1 MDPTSDLLGGRYRL
15 ESVLASG
22 GMGRVWRAT
31 DTLLQR
37 AVAVKVLRSEY
48 TGDPSFLQRFRA
60 EARHAALLNDPHIA
74 AVHDYGETVGPGGE
88 PLAYLVMELVAGE
101 SLSDLLARV
110 GRLDMPTTL
119 DLLRQTASAL
129 AAAHAAGVVHR
140 DVKPGNV
147 LVAPDGVVK
156 ITDFGIAWS
165 ASSVPLT
172 GTGQVIGT
180 AHYLSPEQAK
190 GAKASPAS
198 DVYAL
203 GVVAYE
209 CLSGRRPFDG
219 ESSVQVA
226 LMQIQDEPPP
236 LPPDVPA
243 DVRMLVERAMVKDPA
258 VRYPDGGALR
268 DAVDGVLRHRS
279 TAPAARH
286 DTVVLPAAAPAH
298 TAVLPA
304 PVPVPVPVPDTPAP
318 GAPGRS
324 RRGAVLAGVL
334 ALLAL
339 AVVGVVL
346 ALTNGDPEGTAAS
359 PATTSSSA
367 TTAPTAA
374 PTTAPTTAPAPSSAP
389 TPTGPGPV
397 DVVAADL
404 VGRPLADVRAALT
417 ALGLSVQPQPVVTGE
432 VPADQVTAVA
442 PEGPVLPG
450 QTVTVT
456 YAVAPPADDDPG
468 GDDGDGEGDQ
478 GNGNGNG
485 NGNGGGNGNRGNGN
499 GNGRGGDD

>member
-1 MDPTSDLLGGRYRL
+1 VDPTSELLGGRYRL

-31 DTLLQR
+31 DTLLER

-110 GRLDMPTTL
+110 GRLDVPTTL

-243 DVRMLVERAMVKDPA
+243 DVRALVERAMVKDPA
-258 VRYPDGGALR
+258 VRYPDGAALR
-268 DAVDGVLRHRS
+268 DAVDGVLRHPS
-279 TAPAARH
+279 AAPGARH

-304 PVPVPVPVPDTPAP
+304 PAPVPAPDTPAP
-318 GAPGRS
+318 GAPGRT
-324 RRGAVLAGVL
+324 RRGAVLAGLL

-346 ALTNGDPEGTAAS
+346 ALTSGDPEGTAAS
-359 PATTSSSA
+359 PTTTSS
-367 TTAPTAA
+367 
-374 PTTAPTTAPAPSSAP
+374 PAPSSAAATAP
-389 TPTGPGPV
+389 TPVPTSSSAPTSTGPVPV

-417 ALGLSVQPQPVVTGE
+417 GLGLLVQPQPVVTGE

-442 PEGPVLPG
+442 PEGAVLPG

-456 YAVAPPADDDPG
+456 YAVAPPADDDSG
-468 GDDGDGEGDQ
+468 GDDGGDDDGGGNGDEGNQ
-478 GNGNGNG
+478 GNGNGGNGNGNG
-485 NGNGGGNGNRGNGN
+485 GNGN

>member
-1 MDPTSDLLGGRYRL
+1 MDPTSELLGGRYRL

-37 AVAVKVLRSEY
+37 QVAVKVLRSEY

-101 SLSDLLARV
+101 SLSDLLTRV
-110 GRLDMPTTL
+110 GRLDVPATL
-119 DLLRQTASAL
+119 GILRQTASAL

-180 AHYLSPEQAK
+180 AQYLSPEQAK

-203 GVVAYE
+203 GVVAYQ
-209 CLSGRRPFDG
+209 CLSGRLPLDRETP
-219 ESSVQVA
+219 VQVLLA
-226 LMQIQDEPPP
+226 QIHDDPPP

-243 DVRMLVERAMVKDPA
+243 DVRGLVERAMVKDPA
-258 VRYPDGGALR
+258 VRFPDGAALR
-268 DAVDGVLRHRS
+268 DAVDEVLRNRS
-279 TAPAARH
+279 AAPDTRH
-286 DTVVLPAAAPAH
+286 DTL
-298 TAVLPA
+298 VLPA
-304 PVPVPVPVPDTPAP
+304 PAPASTTVLPAP
-318 GAPGRS
+318 GSAPAPEASRPR
-324 RRGAVLAGVL
+324 RRGAVLAGLL

-339 AVVGVVL
+339 AVVGGVL
-346 ALTNGDPEGTAAS
+346 ALTAGDPEDTAAS
-359 PATTSSSA
+359 PTTTSSSPVPSSAA
-367 TTAPTAA
+367 TPPPT
-374 PTTAPTTAPAPSSAP
+374 SSAP
-389 TPTGPGPV
+389 TPTGPVPV

-404 VGRPLADVRAALT
+404 VGRPLPDVQAALT
-417 ALGLSVQPQPVVTGE
+417 ALGLVVQPQPVPTGE
-432 VPADQVTAVA
+432 VPDGQVTAVA

-456 YAVAPPADDDPG
+456 YAVAPPPAPPAEDDDG
-468 GDDGDGEGDQ
+468 GNDDGG
-478 GNGNGNG
+478 GNGNG
-485 NGNGGGNGNRGNGN
+485 NGNGGNGN
-499 GNGRGGDD
+499 GNGRGNGRGGDD

>member
-1 MDPTSDLLGGRYRL
+1 MLGGRYRL

-31 DTLLQR
+31 DTLLER
-37 AVAVKVLRSEY
+37 TVAVKVLRSEY

-101 SLSDLLARV
+101 SLSDLLGRV
-110 GRLDMPTTL
+110 GRLDVPTTL

-243 DVRMLVERAMVKDPA
+243 DVRALVEGAMVKDPV
-258 VRYPDGGALR
+258 VRYPDGAALR
-268 DAVDGVLRHRS
+268 DAVDRVLRHRS
-279 TAPAARH
+279 AAPDARH

-304 PVPVPVPVPDTPAP
+304 AAPMPVPVPDTPAP

-346 ALTNGDPEGTAAS
+346 ALTSGDPEGTAAS
-359 PATTSSSA
+359 PTTSSSSPAPSSAA
-367 TTAPTAA
+367 TPAPTPA
-374 PTTAPTTAPAPSSAP
+374 PTSSSAP
-389 TPTGPGPV
+389 TPTGPAPV

-417 ALGLSVQPQPVVTGE
+417 ALGLQAQPQPVVTGE

-442 PEGPVLPG
+442 PEGSVLPG

-468 GDDGDGEGDQ
+468 GDDGGDDDGGGNGNEGNR

-485 NGNGGGNGNRGNGN
+485 GNGN